1 MYDEEDINGLEESL
15 LGIDSDEE
23 LEGLGR
29 RAGVTMTPGV
39 KKVARAFA
47 AKRAPS
53 VKPSLTRAQKQF
65 LVQEKELDDDTKRRI
80 REGALQLVDGDF
92 YVRKLIAGGGT
103 ITILDSTTI
112 KRIGVS
118 SFDKNRLPDL
128 VNMVLSRM
136 KLSYATAALV
146 ATDPAAA
153 SFTTSGAS
161 VPLPLLNG
169 EIIILI
175 DDKPVYRGR
184 VSKFFTDPAVA
195 LVPQMIEQMSS
206 GISLENPK
214 LIKSQAAITINIA
227 IADSLTLSNTVNHFV
242 ECVFQGPVTQTR

>member
-1 MYDEEDINGLEESL
+1 MYEEENINGLEESL
-15 LGIDSDEE
+15 LGINSDED

-29 RAGVTMTPGV
+29 AAGVVMTPAI
-39 KKVARAFA
+39 KSVARKFA

-53 VKPSLTRAQKQF
+53 VKPQLTRAQKQF
-65 LVQEKELDDDTKRRI
+65 MVQEKELDDDTKRRI
-80 REGALQLVDGDF
+80 KENALQLVDGDF

-169 EIIILI
+169 EIIVLI

-184 VSKFFTDPAVA
+184 IAKFFTDPAVA
-195 LVPQMIEQMSS
+195 LVPQMIEQMST
-206 GISLENPK
+206 GLSLENPK
-214 LIKSQAAITINIA
+214 LIKSQAAITINVA
-227 IADSLTLSNTVNHFV
+227 IADSLTLSNAVNHFV
-242 ECVFQGPVTQTR
+242 ECVFMGPVTQTR